1 MIEKHK
7 AFSLLVKIYLFSK
20 VSFNQQEKFELKS
33 EMSDADKVVL
43 NEIKEKWKISEKKVK
58 KAVKNFIE

>member
-43 NEIKEKWKISEKKVK
+43 NEIKKK
-58 KAVKNFIE
+58 